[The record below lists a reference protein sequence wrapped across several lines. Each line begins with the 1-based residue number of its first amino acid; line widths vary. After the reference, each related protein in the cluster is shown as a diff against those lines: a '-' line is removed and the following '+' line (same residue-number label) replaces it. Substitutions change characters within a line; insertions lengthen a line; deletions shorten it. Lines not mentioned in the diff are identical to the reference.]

1 MTTTA
6 PSLAAVAPDLEEA
19 RRFLAHL
26 DPQATTFTF
35 QTFKDRKERD
45 GPNVVRVLH
54 GSLDEHAAELTRL
67 NRLGAGV
74 FATVNETDGAGRK
87 AKNIVGIRAIWH
99 EDDKGTQ
106 ITFLCRPSLEVE
118 TSQGKYHRYWFGD
131 GLTVDEH
138 RGIMEHMDFLY
149 DSDPNAKDVSRV
161 LRLPGFY
168 HMKGNPFQTRITRAT
183 ERRYSRDELLAAF
196 PPMSPSAFTPEAD
209 QPANDPTPSHEGEPL
224 RDGYALAALRKE
236 AQTLSETPP
245 SGGDHGGRNPAL
257 NIAAM
262 KLGGF
267 VPHRLSRSEVEAAL
281 LDACN
286 ANGLVAEGIASVRS
300 TMRSGLRHGM
310 ATPRQDGIPS
320 SADADFCDVKL
331 PTEAA
336 GDPNSKVLWVEDQPM
351 QAGVDWLIDDAI
363 PEVSI
368 GFLVAKPGMG
378 KTFLAVDLAL
388 CIANGLP
395 FFGRSV
401 TKRGGTHIIAAE
413 GAYSIPQ
420 RIRAAIENKFVKAN
434 DLPEGV
440 EPDRIPITFE
450 KGAPDLLSVKGFAAF
465 IEQTRGAAEKMR
477 ERYGVP
483 LRLIII
489 DTFGQAFTLEDEN
502 SAANVAKATQAMQR
516 IADQFSIAVMAVHH
530 FGKDERAGLRGSS
543 ALRGNADFILAV
555 KTEGELTLDKCR
567 DAVEGRLGYF
577 SLQPVTVGQKA
588 NGDSLTS
595 QYVSELSEWPEVADL
610 QPNSSQHV
618 FDESY
623 NTALE
628 AKGELRPPQGGAAAL
643 RMVRIDDVR
652 PEFYKLWGKSPEA
665 NRQAFRRVKDALP
678 DKYQRAELSGDG
690 WVWLSTHDV
699 PGGIK

>member
-1 MTTTA
+1 MTVTA
-6 PSLAAVAPDLEEA
+6 SLECAPDLAEA

-26 DPQATTFTF
+26 DPHATAFTF

-67 NRLGAGV
+67 NKLGAGV
-74 FATVNETDGAGRK
+74 FVTVNKTDGAGRK
-87 AKNIVGIRAIWH
+87 AKNIVGVRAIWH

-106 ITFLCRPSLEVE
+106 ITFHCRPSFEVE
-118 TSQGKYHRYWFGD
+118 TSPGKYHRYWFGE

-138 RGIMEHMDFLY
+138 RGVMEHMDFLY

-161 LRLPGFY
+161 LRLPGFA
-168 HMKGNPFQTRITRAT
+168 HMKGKPFQTRITRAT

-196 PPMSPSAFTPEAD
+196 PPMAPSTLQFEPD
-209 QPANDPTPSHEGEPL
+209 QPASDATQPDAGEPL
-224 RDGYALAALRKE
+224 RDSFALAALRNE
-236 AQTLSETPP
+236 VRILSETPP
-245 SGGDHGGRNPAL
+245 SGGDHGGRNAAL
-257 NIAAM
+257 NIAAV

-286 ANGLVAEGIASVRS
+286 TNGLAAEGSAGVRS

-310 ATPRQDGIPS
+310 ATPRRDGIPS
-320 SADADFCDVKL
+320 SADADFGDITLPIEPVADVK
-331 PTEAA
+331 
-336 GDPNSKVLWVEDQPM
+336 SKVLWVEDQPM
-351 QAGVDWLIDDAI
+351 QAGVEWLIDEAI
-363 PEVSI
+363 PHVGI

-388 CIANGLP
+388 CIANGLS
-395 FFGRSV
+395 FFGRLV

-420 RIRAAIENKFVKAN
+420 RIKAAIENKFVKA

-440 EPDRIPITFE
+440 DPERIPITYE
-450 KGAPDLLSVKGFAAF
+450 KGAPDLLTAKGLAAF
-465 IEQTRGAAEKMR
+465 IVQSRGAAEGMQA
-477 ERYGVP
+477 RYDVP

-516 IADQFSIAVMAVHH
+516 IADEFSIAVMAVHH

-555 KTEGELTLDKCR
+555 KAEGELTLDKCR
-567 DAVEGRLGYF
+567 DAAEGKLGHF
-577 SLQPVTVGQKA
+577 SLQSVTVGQKA
-588 NGDSLTS
+588 NGDPLTS
-595 QYVSELSEWPEVADL
+595 LYVSELSEWPEMADL
-610 QPNSSQHV
+610 QPSSSQHA
-618 FDESY
+618 FDESFD
-623 NTALE
+623 TALE
-628 AKGELRPPQGGAAAL
+628 AKGVLQKPPGERSSL
-643 RMVRIDDVR
+643 HMVRLDDVR
-652 PEFYKLWGKSPEA
+652 QEFYKRWGQSSEA
-665 NRQAFRRVKDALP
+665 NRKAFHRVKDARP
-678 DKYQRAELSGDG
+678 DKYHHAELSGEA
-690 WVWLSTHDV
+690 WVWIAENDG
-699 PGGIK
+699 PAGN

>member
-1 MTTTA
+1 MTI
-6 PSLAAVAPDLEEA
+6 AAALPEACTPDLAEA
-19 RRFLAHL
+19 RRFLAYL

-74 FATVNETDGAGRK
+74 FVTVNKTDGAGRK
-87 AKNIVGIRAIWH
+87 AENIVAVRAIWH

-106 ITFLCRPSLEVE
+106 ITFHCRPSLEVE
-118 TSQGKYHRYWFGD
+118 TSPGKCHRYWFVD
-131 GLTVDEH
+131 DLTVEEH
-138 RGIMEHMDFLY
+138 RGVMEHMDFLY

-161 LRLPGFY
+161 LRLPGFG

-183 ERRYSRDELLAAF
+183 ERRYLRDEILAAF
-196 PPMSPSAFTPEAD
+196 PAMPASVFTPEAD
-209 QPANDPTPSHEGEPL
+209 QPSTDPTPAHACEPL
-224 RDGYALAALRKE
+224 RDNFALAALRYD
-236 AQTLSETPP
+236 AQLLSETPP
-245 SGGDHGGRNPAL
+245 SGGDRGGRNAAL
-257 NIAAM
+257 NVAAV

-286 ANGLVAEGIASVRS
+286 TNGLTAEGSAGVRS

-310 ATPRQDGIPS
+310 ATPRQDGMPS
-320 SADADFCDVKL
+320 SADADFGDVKL

-336 GDPNSKVLWVEDQPM
+336 AAVKSKVLWVEDQPM
-351 QAGVDWLIDDAI
+351 QAGVAWLIDEAI
-363 PEVSI
+363 PEIGI

-388 CIANGLP
+388 STANGLR
-395 FFGRSV
+395 FFGRAV
-401 TKRGGTHIIAAE
+401 AKRGGTHIIAAE

-420 RIRAAIENKFVKAN
+420 RIRAAIENKFVKA

-440 EPDRIPITFE
+440 DSERIPITFE

-465 IEQTRGAAEKMR
+465 ILQSRGAAVGMQ

-516 IADQFSIAVMAVHH
+516 IADEFGIAVMAVHH

-567 DAVEGRLGYF
+567 DAAEGKLGHF
-577 SLQPVTVGQKA
+577 SLQTVTVGKKT
-588 NGDSLTS
+588 NGDPLTS
-595 QYVSELSEWPEVADL
+595 LYVSELSEWPEMADL
-610 QPNSSQHV
+610 QPSSSQHA
-618 FDESY
+618 FDESFDA
-623 NTALE
+623 ALE
-628 AKGELRPPQGGAAAL
+628 AKGVLQKPPNE
-643 RMVRIDDVR
+643 RSPVRTVRLEDVR
-652 PEFYKLWGKSPEA
+652 QEFYKRWGQSPEA
-665 NRQAFRRVKDALP
+665 NRKAFLRVKDALP
-678 DKYQRAELSGDG
+678 EKYQRDELSGEA
-690 WVWLSTHDV
+690 WVWMSANGV
-699 PGGIK
+699 PRDN